1 MASGKEWKSL
11 FRETADSVGSDD
23 VRGLY
28 TVDWREATAALT
40 AEHRGAIEGERRRP
54 LRSLKVANAFLYG
67 LTSRLAP
74 RRRLLFAFSVLL
86 ILWSLFRLLGEG
98 DPAEKAPGSVV
109 LLLVASLLLVFLVGM
124 ELVDKLRFRDELVLA
139 RELQADLVPQ
149 ELPAAPPF
157 ELGAY
162 NRVANTVGGD
172 LYEFTPLPGGRLS
185 VLFGDASGHGMAA
198 GLVMA
203 VAHTAYRA
211 QVDLDPDPIAVA
223 NALNRL
229 LCRTGSC
236 RAAGPRS
243 FFAGVT
249 LLVEPDGSFSAVVS
263 GNPPVLLLG
272 TDGRVRDR
280 IGKGAYP
287 LGVRPDLKAVLETGR
302 LGPGESLVL
311 HSDGLPEARNP
322 SGEEFGDA
330 RVEAVLSRSAGRPAR
345 EQVEALCADLKAFLG
360 PAVPEDDVSIAV
372 VTRATAPSGLLPLA
386 PVSC

>member
-1 MASGKEWKSL
+1 MATGKEWKSL
-11 FRETADSVGSDD
+11 VRETADSVGSDD

-28 TVDWREATAALT
+28 SVDWRDATAALT
-40 AEHRGAIEGERRRP
+40 AEHRGAIDAEKRRWVRP
-54 LRSLKVANAFLYG
+54 FRVASAFLYG
-67 LTSRLAP
+67 LTRRLAP

-86 ILWSLFRLLGEG
+86 ILWSVLRLLGEG
-98 DPAEKAPGSVV
+98 DSVEKAPGSVV
-109 LLLVASLLLVFLVGM
+109 LLLVASLLLVFLLGM

-139 RELQADLVPQ
+139 RELQADLVPDV
-149 ELPAAPPF
+149 LPDASPF
-157 ELGAY
+157 ELGAH

-211 QVDLDPDPIAVA
+211 QVDLDPEPLAVA
-223 NALNRL
+223 VSLNRL
-229 LCRTGSC
+229 LCRTGTC

-263 GNPPVLLLG
+263 GNPPILVLAP
-272 TDGRVRDR
+272 DGRIRDR
-280 IGKGAYP
+280 VGKGAYP
-287 LGVRPDLKAVLETGR
+287 LGIRPDLKAVVETGR
-302 LGPGESLVL
+302 LEPGEALVL
-311 HSDGLPEARNP
+311 HSDGLPEARDTA
-322 SGEEFGDA
+322 GREFGDE
-330 RVEAVLSRSAGRPAR
+330 RIEAALLRSAGLPAGTQVAALR
-345 EQVEALCADLKAFLG
+345 EDLAAFLG

-372 VTRATAPSGLLPLA
+372 VRRPVVPPALLPA
-386 PVSC
+386 RPIPC